1 MMTHDP
7 FMIGS
12 VFMNFGKMLS
22 LNLFSLLD
30 LIPFV
35 EMASLMKTLIITY
48 SYFWG
53 TKLSETL
60 SMILLPQVKYVETL

>member
-1 MMTHDP
+1 
-7 FMIGS
+7 
-12 VFMNFGKMLS
+12 MNFGKMLS
-22 LNLFSLLD
+22 LNLFSLLLD